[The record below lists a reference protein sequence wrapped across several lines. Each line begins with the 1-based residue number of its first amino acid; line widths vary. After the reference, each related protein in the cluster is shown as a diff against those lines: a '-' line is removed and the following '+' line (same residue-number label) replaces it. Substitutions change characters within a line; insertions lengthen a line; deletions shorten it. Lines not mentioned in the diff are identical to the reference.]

1 MKKRKIKIIIFSAIL
16 IICITGVVWAYNND
30 FFKNWGV
37 FLSENSKTNEKNMK
51 SDKYTVLSNTLAD
64 SITELTEEDD
74 IFEIGKDVIILQ
86 SDVERAVKFYEEAGY
101 EKEDA
106 YRLGVEYEEKYS
118 AMYALALKN
127 GFQVS
132 VDEVDDKIEE
142 LQKLFLIAE
151 NRDQL
156 NEVMNG
162 FSSEEEYWNYEKEV
176 YKKSL
181 PIENYRIKLEEEYKK
196 KQEAN
201 KKMEDLQSEWIVWYE
216 EFQRQEAENQH
227 FVKLSELSED
237 VKLDKLAVFLLN

>member
-1 MKKRKIKIIIFSAIL
+1 
-16 IICITGVVWAYNND
+16 
-30 FFKNWGV
+30 
-37 FLSENSKTNEKNMK
+37 
-51 SDKYTVLSNTLAD
+51 
-64 SITELTEEDD
+64 
-74 IFEIGKDVIILQ
+74 
-86 SDVERAVKFYEEAGY
+86 
-101 EKEDA
+101 
-106 YRLGVEYEEKYS
+106 
-118 AMYALALKN
+118 
-127 GFQVS
+127 
-132 VDEVDDKIEE
+132 
-142 LQKLFLIAE
+142 
-151 NRDQL
+151 
-156 NEVMNG
+156 MNG